1 MRFICILYT
10 CISTIYQNT
19 PWRGIQN
26 FKFRQVYFQFIVMR
40 DFNLKTRVPLR
51 PLICFCLFVCLF
63 VWGLS
68 SHSRIFHSYRDVT
81 ITSEELQMLTY
92 ARPSWPL
99 TSEGSLKCRTYHDMG
114 HPFRMVNSRIVE
126 HLAVGLFLR
135 LEFVAAKI
143 LTSNLP
149 HARVTL

>member
-1 MRFICILYT
+1 MYIYSLSKHSVTWNSKFQVKTSLFSVYCHEGFKSKNS
-10 CISTIYQNT
+10 STAA
-19 PWRGIQN
+19 PSDM
-26 FKFRQVYFQFIVMR
+26 FLLV
-40 DFNLKTRVPLR
+40 
-51 PLICFCLFVCLF
+51 CLFVC
-63 VWGLS
+63 VGLS

-92 ARPSWPL
+92 ARHSWPL
-99 TSEGSLKCRTYHDMG
+99 TSEGSLKCRTYLDMG